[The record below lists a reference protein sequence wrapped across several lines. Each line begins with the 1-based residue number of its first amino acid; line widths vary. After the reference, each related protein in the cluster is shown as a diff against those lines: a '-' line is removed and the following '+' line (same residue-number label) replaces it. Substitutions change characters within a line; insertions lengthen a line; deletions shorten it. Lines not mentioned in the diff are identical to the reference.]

1 MFWGILCKV
10 FKSERGVLR
19 LVVRSKCSGAEHA
32 KQRLQSSRQAWM
44 RWFGSEFLRI
54 LEVWVEELNPWNTVF
69 AVQISWLHK
78 KFVHWQIH
86 FTKCWREIG
95 KWTEVN
101 LTWSPYPSRF
111 RCGLLPQISK
121 VAENGEIGQMRP
133 SEYEGAGLPEPL
145 VIFGSPKW
153 RMFLRISTISL
164 ALCNENTSTCPSRGG
179 PFHQSPYIAIYHLAG
194 ERKNSGHLGSNR
206 YRTTCYSPWIFQ
218 IKSTWSNGKPLK
230 FHACQQSSL
239 VIYED
244 DVEGIM

>member
-1 MFWGILCKV
+1 MG
-10 FKSERGVLR
+10 ST
-19 LVVRSKCSGAEHA
+19 CSGAEHA
-32 KQRLQSSRQAWM
+32 KQRLKSSRQAWM
-44 RWFGSEFLRI
+44 RSFGSEILRI
-54 LEVWVEELNPWNTVF
+54 SEVWVEELNPWNTVF

-86 FTKCWREIG
+86 FIKCWREIG

-111 RCGLLPQISK
+111 RCVLLPQISK

-133 SEYEGAGLPEPL
+133 SEYEGAGLPEPW

-153 RMFLRISTISL
+153 RMIF
-164 ALCNENTSTCPSRGG
+164 ENLHNQFGLVQHLNLPFKGG
-179 PFHQSPYIAIYHLAG
+179 PFSPVSIYHVAG
-194 ERKNSGHLGSNR
+194 ERRNPGHLGSNR
-206 YRTTCYSPWIFQ
+206 HRTTCYSPWMFQ

-239 VIYED
+239 
-244 DVEGIM
+244 